1 MNRYESEFA
10 SYLKYNRNFS
20 DYTILNYNRDI
31 DEFINFVLKEG
42 STIDGVDKIIIRDFL
57 NVCLIN
63 RKLSR
68 RSVKRKISA
77 LKHFYRFLYDKKYIN
92 ENPFLT
98 IKTIKTETK
107 YPEALYY
114 SQVEKLLEETKNRND
129 LLKQRDLALL
139 ELMFS
144 SGMRNSEVI
153 NLKTYEINFNERFIK
168 VLGKG
173 KKERL
178 VPFSVS
184 AKEAM
189 MEYAKNLRKELLNK
203 SKEKTSMS
211 YFFLNYKGEKLTSRG
226 LETIM
231 KDIIKKTGLN
241 IELYPHKLR
250 HTFATNLLEGGAD
263 LRIIQE
269 LLGHESIN
277 TTQVYT
283 HVSKEALRNQYD
295 LFFPLSDKDKTSD

>member
-1 MNRYESEFA
+1 
-10 SYLKYNRNFS
+10 
-20 DYTILNYNRDI
+20 
-31 DEFINFVLKEG
+31 
-42 STIDGVDKIIIRDFL
+42 
-57 NVCLIN
+57 
-63 RKLSR
+63 
-68 RSVKRKISA
+68 
-77 LKHFYRFLYDKKYIN
+77 
-92 ENPFLT
+92 
-98 IKTIKTETK
+98 
-107 YPEALYY
+107 
-114 SQVEKLLEETKNRND
+114 
-129 LLKQRDLALL
+129 
-139 ELMFS
+139 
-144 SGMRNSEVI
+144 
-153 NLKTYEINFNERFIK
+153 
-168 VLGKG
+168 
-173 KKERL
+173 
-178 VPFSVS
+178 
-184 AKEAM
+184 

-269 LLGHESIN
+269 LLGHESID